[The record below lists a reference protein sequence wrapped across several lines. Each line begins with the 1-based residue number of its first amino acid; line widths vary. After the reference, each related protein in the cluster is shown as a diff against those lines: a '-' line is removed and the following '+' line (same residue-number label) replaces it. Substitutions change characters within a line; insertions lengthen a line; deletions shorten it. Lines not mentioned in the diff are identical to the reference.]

1 MATEEPFANS
11 ADVELAWN
19 DGAERD
25 EVAERL
31 QKVYEYVL
39 ADRRPEAVGATE
51 SLAAALD
58 VEVERPGQFPPR
70 ANR

>member
-1 MATEEPFANS
+1 MATEAPFTNPS
-11 ADVELAWN
+11 DVELARTG
-19 DGAERD
+19 DAERD

-31 QKVYEYVL
+31 QQVYEYVL

-58 VEVERPGQFPPR
+58 VDIERPGQFPPR